1 MTNPNLTLIN
11 FVIDKSGSMFRT
23 KDDVIGGFN
32 RLLSEQRTSPG
43 ECLVTQVQFADA
55 CEVLYTA
62 KPLADVEALS
72 ATTYA
77 PGGNTAL
84 LDAIG
89 SSINAT
95 GAKLSSMSEGER
107 PGKVLFVIMTDG
119 LENASREFNR
129 DKIMEMIK
137 HQESKYSWSFL
148 FIGANMDV
156 VQEASSL
163 GIRSF
168 AQYTSN
174 SIGTQRAY
182 DNLSKGVTRY
192 RSSGNVD
199 EIVDSLTGQNKN

>member
-32 RLLSEQRTSPG
+32 RLLSEQRIAPG
-43 ECLVTQVQFADA
+43 ACLVTHVQFADT
-55 CEVLYTA
+55 CTVLYTA
-62 KPLADVEALS
+62 KPIADVEALS
-72 ATTYA
+72 TATYV

-89 SSINAT
+89 TSINDA
-95 GAKLSSMSEGER
+95 GAKLSAMAEDER

-119 LENASREFNR
+119 LENASREFDR
-129 DKIMEMIK
+129 AKIMDMIQ

-156 VQEASSL
+156 VQEAASL

-174 SIGTQRAY
+174 SVGTSRAY

-192 RSSGNVD
+192 RTSGKVE
-199 EIVDSLTGQNKN
+199 EIVDSLNESKN